1 MRTRQVLDDA
11 LPGANAWA
19 ARVLSDL
26 AAATGDPAYLRRAD
40 ATLEAFAGIAPEGGL
55 WAASYFDAVAAA
67 VIARPR

>member
-1 MRTRQVLDDA
+1 
-11 LPGANAWA
+11 
-19 ARVLSDL
+19 VLSDL